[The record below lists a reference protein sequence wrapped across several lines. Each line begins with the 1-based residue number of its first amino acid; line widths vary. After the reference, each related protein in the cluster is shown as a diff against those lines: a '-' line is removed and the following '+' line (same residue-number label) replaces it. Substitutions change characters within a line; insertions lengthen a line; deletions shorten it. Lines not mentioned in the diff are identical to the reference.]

1 MVEDEL
7 ALFDKSIN
15 EFWNKFKSTVSD
27 TSCQMAGLRDTYKD
41 SIKAL
46 AGTKVATCFCSCLF
60 FSVIS
65 AELKLK
71 FHFLFQK
78 SSL

>member
-15 EFWNKFKSTVSD
+15 EFGNKFRNTFTD
-27 TSCQMAGLRDTYKD
+27 TPCQMVGLRDSYKD

-46 AGTKVATCFCSCLF
+46 AGTYS
-60 FSVIS
+60 
-65 AELKLK
+65 
-71 FHFLFQK
+71 
-78 SSL
+78 